1 MFLKNNKRVN
11 STKYL
16 LAMSQI
22 KKSLFKLTVHFFV
35 IILFCF
41 SISFSSCKPS
51 FKDNPTRQNNFTTLL
66 DSIEKIQITL
76 NKFENDTTVLQKLLE
91 GKRAEKNKIF
101 QLVLYERLGN
111 IHLSNYDFKNAI
123 ENHKKSLEVSESIND
138 SLQILKALN
147 TLAADYLHSMQINN
161 AITYYFK
168 TYKLFSDVEISHFA
182 LLKEKAAMLQ
192 GIGCLYAIQDYPHN
206 ALSYFK
212 EAQYYNE
219 KIDDKSALTNNLVGI
234 GRAYQA
240 QGMYDSARVSFDKAI
255 ALNIELNSRSGLALS
270 FLCMGELSISQ
281 ANYQEAGI
289 HLNSAYE
296 TLKNSSDKLNRMNIC
311 FVSGYNDIQLKSYAD
326 AEMKLLEGLGLAK
339 EINLPLY
346 LEISYTGLSELYR
359 LQNKTGL
366 EHYYR
371 GLGRRLTETTNKER
385 NSNDLLNAQIRVDK
399 EKSMKEVTSLKTEFT
414 ARNHRQRQLIF
425 TTVSFF
431 IALFVLFLIQFHLF
445 MIRKR
450 KNESSTQLEKMKSE
464 FYMNITHEFRTPI
477 TIIRGLS
484 EKLRNTIKEDQKIKN
499 IIDLEIISRQ
509 SENLLFLV
517 NEILSVSKIKSQQ
530 KVLWINDNV
539 VDYLKHLHHSFAD
552 LAQSKKI
559 SYFFHNQ
566 TDTLFMD
573 YSKEHILLIIN
584 NLLSNSIKNCT
595 EGNNILLIVRED
607 KVQKKCII
615 EVIDNG
621 EGIGEKDLPHI
632 FDSLYQGESA
642 KEQLSGFGIGLAFT
656 KQLVE
661 GLNGTIKARSIP
673 IPLKETVFTVELPIR
688 NEYRTLEYNPTEEI
702 SFLPAGNVNVE
713 ELDKENPN
721 NPLILIAEDNR
732 DMSFYLVSMLR
743 NDFNLIVSHDG
754 KDALS
759 IATEKIPDLIIS
771 DLMMPET
778 NGKQFC
784 SQVKSSVVTNHIPFI
799 MLTANTLHSERIET
813 INAGADA
820 FLTKPFFEEELKAKI
835 NQLLK
840 NRKELREK
848 YGQVVLDSQN
858 TSPELTNDSNFEFL
872 QKVTDLIYREM
883 KNVDFFPQGLASEMC
898 VSPSQLNRKI
908 KSISGLNATNYV
920 LKVRLN
926 RAKKLLTTFQKP
938 IGEIAMDCGFN
949 DFAYFSRTFKRE
961 FGITP
966 SKFQRMPHL
975 QN

>member
-1 MFLKNNKRVN
+1 M
-11 STKYL
+11 
-16 LAMSQI
+16 
-22 KKSLFKLTVHFFV
+22 KK
-35 IILFCF
+35 
-41 SISFSSCKPS
+41 
-51 FKDNPTRQNNFTTLL
+51 Q
-66 DSIEKIQITL
+66 
-76 NKFENDTTVLQKLLE
+76 
-91 GKRAEKNKIF
+91 
-101 QLVLYERLGN
+101 
-111 IHLSNYDFKNAI
+111 
-123 ENHKKSLEVSESIND
+123 
-138 SLQILKALN
+138 
-147 TLAADYLHSMQINN
+147 
-161 AITYYFK
+161 
-168 TYKLFSDVEISHFA
+168 
-182 LLKEKAAMLQ
+182 
-192 GIGCLYAIQDYPHN
+192 
-206 ALSYFK
+206 
-212 EAQYYNE
+212 
-219 KIDDKSALTNNLVGI
+219 
-234 GRAYQA
+234 
-240 QGMYDSARVSFDKAI
+240 
-255 ALNIELNSRSGLALS
+255 
-270 FLCMGELSISQ
+270 
-281 ANYQEAGI
+281 
-289 HLNSAYE
+289 
-296 TLKNSSDKLNRMNIC
+296 
-311 FVSGYNDIQLKSYAD
+311 
-326 AEMKLLEGLGLAK
+326 
-339 EINLPLY
+339 
-346 LEISYTGLSELYR
+346 
-359 LQNKTGL
+359 
-366 EHYYR
+366 
-371 GLGRRLTETTNKER
+371 
-385 NSNDLLNAQIRVDK
+385 K
-399 EKSMKEVTSLKTEFT
+399 EKSLVEITKLK
-414 ARNHRQRQLIF
+414 
-425 TTVSFF
+425 SD
-431 IALFVLFLIQFHLF
+431 
-445 MIRKR
+445 
-450 KNESSTQLEKMKSE
+450 
-464 FYMNITHEFRTPI
+464 FYTNITHEFKTPI
-477 TIIRGLS
+477 SIIIGLA
-484 EKLRNTIKEDQKIKN
+484 EKLKKTIGESKSAHN
-499 IIDLEIISRQ
+499 LIDLDIIGRQ

-517 NEILSVSKIKSQQ
+517 NEILTVSKIQTRNSIHW
-530 KVLWINDNV
+530 VNGNIVSHLRYLHSCY
-539 VDYLKHLHHSFAD
+539 VDFAET
-552 LAQSKKI
+552 KKI
-559 SYFFHNQ
+559 TYLFHSS
-566 TDTLFMD
+566 TDEIIMD
-573 YSKEHILLIIN
+573 YSREQIRVIVN
-584 NLLSNSIKNCT
+584 NLLTNAIKHCT
-595 EGNNILLIVRED
+595 AGNKILLMVRED
-607 KVQKKCII
+607 KKQKKCII
-615 EVIDNG
+615 EVADNG
-621 EGIGEKDLPHI
+621 EGITAKDLPHI
-632 FDSLYQGESA
+632 FKTFYQGESDLR
-642 KEQLSGFGIGLAFT
+642 EQMGVGIGLAFT

-661 GLNGTIKARSIP
+661 GLNGTIKARS

-949 DFAYFSRTFKRE
+949 DFAYFSRTFKKE